1 METSW
6 WEPQYYIDIDI
17 KEWRYYKYLFMSI
30 PHNFVQNTKFVMF
43 EIQLNFSHK
52 SEALW
57 KGFRT
62 FSTSNKTSKPNSFLA
77 QPALQHMDARNSESF
92 SEIQILKILCWT
104 DCVSWKILFSVTSK
118 YLFRQNPGGIWQLEI
133 FQFLSGQTCLLV
145 CQARTKDTISEKN
158 ERSGEN

>member
-1 METSW
+1 
-6 WEPQYYIDIDI
+6 
-17 KEWRYYKYLFMSI
+17 MSI

-43 EIQLNFSHK
+43 EILLNFSHK

-92 SEIQILKILCWT
+92 SEIQILKILC
-104 DCVSWKILFSVTSK
+104 
-118 YLFRQNPGGIWQLEI
+118 
-133 FQFLSGQTCLLV
+133 
-145 CQARTKDTISEKN
+145 
-158 ERSGEN
+158 